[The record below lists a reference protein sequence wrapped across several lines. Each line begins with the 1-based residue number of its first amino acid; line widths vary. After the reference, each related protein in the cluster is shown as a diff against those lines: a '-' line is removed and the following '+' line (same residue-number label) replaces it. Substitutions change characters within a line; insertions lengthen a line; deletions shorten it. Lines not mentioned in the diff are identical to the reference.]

1 MAAKKRKAAAIVI
14 LLEVLEDKDELDD
27 NPKRGK
33 TRSWM
38 RRRGEKGYFDNIF
51 AELSVEDTGSFREM
65 IRMSKEDYNY
75 ILRKIEKYIT
85 PRQIIGGHETINA
98 KARLALT
105 LRFLA
110 TGETYRSLCF
120 QFRISRA
127 AISYII
133 VQVCKAIRI
142 HLAEYMIVPNTTEE
156 WSAISAKFGERW
168 NYPNCVLGLTMSVFM
183 QTLGQMAESVME
195 ESGINAHYQRK

>member
-1 MAAKKRKAAAIVI
+1 MLKSAKSKTLRFKMAAKKHKAAAMLI
-14 LLEVLEDKDELDD
+14 LMEVLEDKDEFDG

-51 AELSVEDTGSFREM
+51 AELSAEDTCSFREM
-65 IRMSKEDYNY
+65 IQMSKEDYNY
-75 ILRKIEKYIT
+75 ILIKIEKYIT
-85 PRQIIGGHETINA
+85 PNQIIGGHEIINA

-110 TGETYRSLCF
+110 TGETYRPLCF

-127 AISYII
+127 AIS
-133 VQVCKAIRI
+133 
-142 HLAEYMIVPNTTEE
+142 
-156 WSAISAKFGERW
+156 
-168 NYPNCVLGLTMSVFM
+168 
-183 QTLGQMAESVME
+183 
-195 ESGINAHYQRK
+195 